1 MSMSRNNYLQQL
13 VRNNNASLVTSDWL
27 MGVARLRDE
36 WRCASTMC
44 GGQCVMI
51 HGMTEQQLLSVDNSD
66 NQLKVSIG
74 AEKEKAYLT
83 TQLEVRGYSTTCVDI

>member
-1 MSMSRNNYLQQL
+1 MSINMTFNGSDISMQQL
-13 VRNNNASLVTSDWL
+13 VRNSSVSLGASDWL

-36 WRCASTMC
+36 WRCASTMR

-66 NQLKVSIG
+66 NQLKVSSC
-74 AEKEKAYLT
+74 T
-83 TQLEVRGYSTTCVDI
+83 TY